1 MGTAPAVT
9 PERTSAPKPSF
20 TPRARRIRSLF
31 RGGAGG
37 PARTVLA
44 IALAAVAAQLVLR
57 GVVLANG
64 YFYWDDLILAGR
76 AGELPLYAPEL
87 LLHEHDGHF
96 MPLAFAVSWLVT
108 AVAPLQWGMAAGV
121 TLLMQAAAS
130 LAVLRLLLV
139 LLGPR
144 RTVIVPLL
152 FYLFG
157 PLTLSAFAWW
167 SAALNAL
174 PLQFAL
180 AWVAADALR
189 LDRTGARRYAVSGI
203 VVSAVALLFF
213 EKAVVVPFVAFA
225 VVALARYVD
234 GRGPEL
240 RAVLRRGAVL
250 WAGTAAV
257 LAGWAVTYLAVVGLT
272 HGEGGSADVASMLP
286 RAAWAGVVTALLG
299 GPWSWERWVPSA
311 PWAVAPD
318 WTVWAAWALLAV
330 AVVLTIR
337 ARRVVWP
344 VWVAAAVYLP
354 AVQIPVVLM
363 RAGPNTVDELMMSL
377 RYLADTSVVLTAAG
391 ALLLRAFAAPGAVPG
406 RRGPGPAPVDG
417 GTGPAPGAQAAG
429 AGGATRRRYGS
440 GPVAVVAVLF
450 VASSLW
456 STYSFTRV
464 WSQNPTRTYLTN
476 AAAEFARWDGIP
488 LLEQEV
494 PWTVLNPTAYPD
506 NEASRVLSPVA
517 PPGAFAEATGEL
529 RMITDTG
536 EFAPARVWW
545 NRGIL
550 PGPDPGCGYRITG
563 GTPVRLA
570 LDGPMIAHEWTVQLN
585 YFADRDGEV
594 AVGFD
599 SGRKAAVPVRAGLNT
614 VYARIV
620 GSGSA
625 LLVQSRT
632 PGLQACIGTGPV
644 GVASHD

>member
-9 PERTSAPKPSF
+9 PERTSAPKPSSA
-20 TPRARRIRSLF
+20 PRSGGILSLL
-31 RGGAGG
+31 RGGH
-37 PARTVLA
+37 PARTVIV
-44 IALAAVAAQLVLR
+44 IALVGIAAQLVLR
-57 GVVLANG
+57 GLVLAHG

-76 AGELPLYAPEL
+76 AGSLPLYAPEL

-108 AVAPLQWGMAAGV
+108 AIAPLEWGAAAAV

-144 RTVIVPLL
+144 RTMLVPLL

-157 PLTLSAFAWW
+157 PLTLPAFAWW

-189 LDRTGARRYAVSGI
+189 LDRTGARRYAVSG
-203 VVSAVALLFF
+203 VLVSAVALLFF

-225 VVALARYVD
+225 VVVLARYVD
-234 GRGPEL
+234 GRGPGF
-240 RAVLRRGAVL
+240 RAVLRRGSVL
-250 WAGTAAV
+250 WAGAAVV
-257 LAGWAVTYLAVVGLT
+257 LAGWAVAYYAVVGLT
-272 HGEGGSADVASMLP
+272 HGEGGSGDIASMLP

-299 GPWSWERWVPSA
+299 GPWGWERWVPSA

-318 WTVWAAWALLAV
+318 WTVWAAWGLVLV
-330 AVVLTIR
+330 AVVWTIR

-377 RYLADTSVVLTAAG
+377 RYLADASVVLTAAG
-391 ALLLRAFAAPGAVPG
+391 ALLLRAFAPTGTGVA
-406 RRGPGPAPVDG
+406 GPGGEAEPAR
-417 GTGPAPGAQAAG
+417 AAG
-429 AGGATRRRYGS
+429 APATWWRGPL
-440 GPVAVVAVLF
+440 PVAAVAVAVAF
-450 VASSLW
+450 VLSSLW
-456 STYSFTRV
+456 STYSFTRI
-464 WSQNPTRTYLTN
+464 WSESPTKTYVTN
-476 AAAEFARWDGIP
+476 ATAEFARWDGAP

-506 NEASRVLSPVA
+506 NEASRVLSPVT
-517 PPGAFAEATGEL
+517 PPGAFAEATGHL

-536 EFAPARVWW
+536 EFAEARVWW
-545 NRGIL
+545 NRGIE
-550 PGPDPGCGYRITG
+550 PGPDPGCGYRIAG
-563 GTPVRLA
+563 GAPVRLA
-570 LDGPMIAHEWTVQLN
+570 LDGPMIAHEWTAQLN
-585 YFADRDGEV
+585 YFADRDGEI

-599 SGRKAAVPVRAGLNT
+599 SGHKAAVPLRAGLNT
-614 VYARIV
+614 VYVRIA

-632 PGLQACIGTGPV
+632 PGLQVCIGTGPV
-644 GVASHD
+644 GVASHE